1 MLVINKIKKNQ
12 DFKWKEELKKVFCV
26 LKQCLSSYPV
36 LSHYNPMFETEV
48 DTDARTVGLNGI
60 LLQRGKDKKWH
71 LVYGV
76 SNKTTYIVNIYHSSK
91 LERTARVRALDR
103 LRQYFIGIKFDIVT
117 DWQVLC
123 YINLKKTTNSQ
134 TACWYNLIPEF

>member
-48 DTDARTVGLNGI
+48 DTDARTVGLSGI

-76 SNKTTYIVNIYHSSK
+76 SNKTTYVANIYHSSK
-91 LERTARVRALDR
+91 LELTARVRTLYR
-103 LRQYFIGIKFDIVT
+103 L
-117 DWQVLC
+117 
-123 YINLKKTTNSQ
+123 
-134 TACWYNLIPEF
+134 